1 MLERVKVFLIGG
13 AIAAV
18 LATIG
23 IAYVQGRADGVKITE
38 AQAGKRALER
48 IGQLEKSN
56 ANFNRLDDRGRCLVF
71 MRDSGLPD
79 SACD

>member
-1 MLERVKVFLIGG
+1 MLEHIKFFAIGG
-13 AIAAV
+13 AIAVA
-18 LATIG
+18 LAAIG

-38 AQAGKRALER
+38 AEAGKRALER

-79 SACD
+79 GACD